1 MVFKS
6 VILHNHTM
14 SIIETPIEQLQ
25 SYVKTLT
32 SADIDMLSSTQQ
44 HDPTK
49 TKAKAEWDQQ
59 YAEYSMDNLRTHNVI
74 ERENY
79 VLVEINHPVSGL
91 VEANKDILSCGQHL
105 KKSMISPK
113 DDTRIFYK
121 LSKQVFVECCK
132 TLESRVY
139 PAFDPKFFTE
149 RIQSVKNCLADC
161 EEMAEKDPEQLIE
174 LLKDILNHD

>member
-1 MVFKS
+1 
-6 VILHNHTM
+6 
-14 SIIETPIEQLQ
+14 
-25 SYVKTLT
+25 
-32 SADIDMLSSTQQ
+32 
-44 HDPTK
+44 
-49 TKAKAEWDQQ
+49 
-59 YAEYSMDNLRTHNVI
+59 
-74 ERENY
+74 
-79 VLVEINHPVSGL
+79 
-91 VEANKDILSCGQHL
+91 
-105 KKSMISPK
+105 MISPK

-139 PAFDPKFFTE
+139 PTFNQNFFTE